1 MAGKRARPR
10 DAARSKE
17 RTMAVQW
24 RHRKWGRDN
33 REPSTVG
40 VSALSAGGC
49 WCGEKNGHDRP
60 GKADGAPHPR

>member
-1 MAGKRARPR
+1 
-10 DAARSKE
+10 
-17 RTMAVQW
+17 MAVQW

-49 WCGEKNGHDRP
+49 WCGEKNGHDWP